1 MNKKIGAF
9 TQKELGIYFSFKR
22 IDIVLAL
29 RYLWILNSYGQVML
43 KYLWTEYN
51 STHCYKSLL
60 KPHHF
65 YDANSIFVSVQSLMH
80 FGFKIS
86 SVSLKLQNTDTVSSL
101 GLLIVSWWTVENS
114 EVLNI
119 AKLIA
124 ISCVNLVEYIT
135 QLIICK
141 WSWVFR
147 QILNLRSFFF
157 YLGALYVLN
166 LLNMCLIYM
175 TCAKTHPDNA

>member
-1 MNKKIGAF
+1 
-9 TQKELGIYFSFKR
+9 
-22 IDIVLAL
+22 
-29 RYLWILNSYGQVML
+29 ML

-51 STHCYKSLL
+51 STRCYKSLL

-65 YDANSIFVSVQSLMH
+65 YDAYSIFVSVQSLMH

-135 QLIICK
+135 LLIICK
-141 WSWVFR
+141 WVFR
-147 QILNLRSFFF
+147 QIVNLRSFFF

>member
-101 GLLIVSWWTVENS
+101 RLLIVSWW
-114 EVLNI
+114 I
-119 AKLIA
+119 AESFKQ
-124 ISCVNLVEYIT
+124 CHVNCHSMRKFSGIYTPINNL
-135 QLIICK
+135 QM
-141 WSWVFR
+141 SF
-147 QILNLRSFFF
+147 QIRSK
-157 YLGALYVLN
+157 
-166 LLNMCLIYM
+166 I
-175 TCAKTHPDNA
+175 